1 MHIGT
6 GELIVVLVVALII
19 FGPSKLPA
27 LGKMAG
33 KAVGTLRHY
42 ADSNNWDELLEEEE
56 EEKKSGKK
64 QEEKSQKQTENEQEA
79 EPVEEPAEEAEQH
92 VLHPDGL
99 LLIVQ
104 PDGDVKQCDH
114 QEHSGDPCHQGPP
127 PQPLPQGDGCR
138 GRGREAVQPVVMGH
152 AGGPQ
157 QLIGGQGTDGGHQ
170 HRQIHRRQE
179 KQDHKK
185 ERGQHH

>member
-64 QEEKSQKQTENEQEA
+64 QEEKPQKQTENEQEA
-79 EPVEEPAEEAEQH
+79 EPVEEPAEEVEHPEQ
-92 VLHPDGL
+92 
-99 LLIVQ
+99 
-104 PDGDVKQCDH
+104 
-114 QEHSGDPCHQGPP
+114 
-127 PQPLPQGDGCR
+127 
-138 GRGREAVQPVVMGH
+138 A
-152 AGGPQ
+152 
-157 QLIGGQGTDGGHQ
+157 
-170 HRQIHRRQE
+170 
-179 KQDHKK
+179 K
-185 ERGQHH
+185 EG

>member
-56 EEKKSGKK
+56 EEKSP
-64 QEEKSQKQTENEQEA
+64 ERS
-79 EPVEEPAEEAEQH
+79 
-92 VLHPDGL
+92 
-99 LLIVQ
+99 
-104 PDGDVKQCDH
+104 
-114 QEHSGDPCHQGPP
+114 
-127 PQPLPQGDGCR
+127 
-138 GRGREAVQPVVMGH
+138 
-152 AGGPQ
+152 
-157 QLIGGQGTDGGHQ
+157 
-170 HRQIHRRQE
+170 RR
-179 KQDHKK
+179 
-185 ERGQHH
+185 RSLRSRRRTSRRRSL

>member
-56 EEKKSGKK
+56 AEKKGFGKAIDK
-64 QEEKSQKQTENEQEA
+64 LFYRIRENAAPEELQA
-79 EPVEEPAEEAEQH
+79 FFRCIRP
-92 VLHPDGL
+92 
-99 LLIVQ
+99 
-104 PDGDVKQCDH
+104 
-114 QEHSGDPCHQGPP
+114 
-127 PQPLPQGDGCR
+127 
-138 GRGREAVQPVVMGH
+138 
-152 AGGPQ
+152 
-157 QLIGGQGTDGGHQ
+157 
-170 HRQIHRRQE
+170 
-179 KQDHKK
+179 
-185 ERGQHH
+185 

>member
-64 QEEKSQKQTENEQEA
+64 QEEA
-79 EPVEEPAEEAEQH
+79 EPVEEPAEEAEQAEPAEE
-92 VLHPDGL
+92 VE
-99 LLIVQ
+99 Q
-104 PDGDVKQCDH
+104 PEQ
-114 QEHSGDPCHQGPP
+114 
-127 PQPLPQGDGCR
+127 
-138 GRGREAVQPVVMGH
+138 A
-152 AGGPQ
+152 
-157 QLIGGQGTDGGHQ
+157 
-170 HRQIHRRQE
+170 
-179 KQDHKK
+179 K
-185 ERGQHH
+185 EG

>member
-56 EEKKSGKK
+56 EEKSP
-64 QEEKSQKQTENEQEA
+64 ERS
-79 EPVEEPAEEAEQH
+79 
-92 VLHPDGL
+92 
-99 LLIVQ
+99 
-104 PDGDVKQCDH
+104 
-114 QEHSGDPCHQGPP
+114 
-127 PQPLPQGDGCR
+127 
-138 GRGREAVQPVVMGH
+138 
-152 AGGPQ
+152 
-157 QLIGGQGTDGGHQ
+157 
-170 HRQIHRRQE
+170 RR
-179 KQDHKK
+179 
-185 ERGQHH
+185 RSLRSRRRLSRRRSL

>member
-56 EEKKSGKK
+56 EGEKVRK
-64 QEEKSQKQTENEQEA
+64 E
-79 EPVEEPAEEAEQH
+79 
-92 VLHPDGL
+92 
-99 LLIVQ
+99 
-104 PDGDVKQCDH
+104 
-114 QEHSGDPCHQGPP
+114 
-127 PQPLPQGDGCR
+127 
-138 GRGREAVQPVVMGH
+138 
-152 AGGPQ
+152 AGGEVSEADGERA
-157 QLIGGQGTDGGHQ
+157 GG
-170 HRQIHRRQE
+170 RSL
-179 KQDHKK
+179 
-185 ERGQHH
+185 

>member
-56 EEKKSGKK
+56 EE
-64 QEEKSQKQTENEQEA
+64 EKSQKQTENEQEA
-79 EPVEEPAEEAEQH
+79 EPVEEPAEEAEQAEPAEE
-92 VLHPDGL
+92 VE
-99 LLIVQ
+99 Q
-104 PDGDVKQCDH
+104 PEQ
-114 QEHSGDPCHQGPP
+114 
-127 PQPLPQGDGCR
+127 
-138 GRGREAVQPVVMGH
+138 A
-152 AGGPQ
+152 
-157 QLIGGQGTDGGHQ
+157 
-170 HRQIHRRQE
+170 
-179 KQDHKK
+179 K
-185 ERGQHH
+185 EG

>member
-1 MHIGT
+1 MLSQKDPGKI
-6 GELIVVLVVALII
+6 
-19 FGPSKLPA
+19 GPSVRQECTEHRKEDQVAAMLHP
-27 LGKMAG
+27 LQ
-33 KAVGTLRHY
+33 HHQ
-42 ADSNNWDELLEEEE
+42 
-56 EEKKSGKK
+56 SG
-64 QEEKSQKQTENEQEA
+64 QGHGDHQ
-79 EPVEEPAEEAEQH
+79 PAEEAEQH

-138 GRGREAVQPVVMGH
+138 GRGREAIQPVVRGH

>member
-64 QEEKSQKQTENEQEA
+64 QEEKSQKQTE
-79 EPVEEPAEEAEQH
+79 PAEEAEQAEPAEE
-92 VLHPDGL
+92 VE
-99 LLIVQ
+99 Q
-104 PDGDVKQCDH
+104 PEQ
-114 QEHSGDPCHQGPP
+114 
-127 PQPLPQGDGCR
+127 
-138 GRGREAVQPVVMGH
+138 A
-152 AGGPQ
+152 
-157 QLIGGQGTDGGHQ
+157 
-170 HRQIHRRQE
+170 
-179 KQDHKK
+179 K
-185 ERGQHH
+185 EG

>member
-64 QEEKSQKQTENEQEA
+64 QEEKSQKQTEIEQEA
-79 EPVEEPAEEAEQH
+79 EPVEEPAEEAERTETSF
-92 VLHPDGL
+92 LSPAR
-99 LLIVQ
+99 
-104 PDGDVKQCDH
+104 
-114 QEHSGDPCHQGPP
+114 
-127 PQPLPQGDGCR
+127 LPSFSK
-138 GRGREAVQPVVMGH
+138 EADSRSRPRRAEQF
-152 AGGPQ
+152 
-157 QLIGGQGTDGGHQ
+157 
-170 HRQIHRRQE
+170 RRQ
-179 KQDHKK
+179 KVSRIK
-185 ERGQHH
+185 ESGS